1 MAKKQFVVHYPDGSR
16 KHIGARDREQML
28 LSLEIV
34 ATQASNHY
42 RFLGQLKTFHA
53 FRDMSSLVL
62 VAQNTSFV
70 RFLRGTFVF
79 EFQGKK
85 VVERME
91 TPEGMAARIV
101 SMGIC

>member
-1 MAKKQFVVHYPDGSR
+1 
-16 KHIGARDREQML
+16 ML

-34 ATQASNHY
+34 AMTSTNHY

-53 FRDMSSLVL
+53 LRDLSSLVL
-62 VAQNTSFV
+62 APQNTSFV
-70 RFLRGTFVF
+70 RFLCGTFVF